1 MEWSDL
7 IMARTIELTEMDVIV
22 REGDKIEAIRIDE
35 TNERYV
41 QLRIE
46 TKNFTENMVQK
57 NELEVL
63 QETVDTLVL
72 DGLMG
77 V

>member
-1 MEWSDL
+1 
-7 IMARTIELTEMDVIV
+7 MARTIELTEMDVIV